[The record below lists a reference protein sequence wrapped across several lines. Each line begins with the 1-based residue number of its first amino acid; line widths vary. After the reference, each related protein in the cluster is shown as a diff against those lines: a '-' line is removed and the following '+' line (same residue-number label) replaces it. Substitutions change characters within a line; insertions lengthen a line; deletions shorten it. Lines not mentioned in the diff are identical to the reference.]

1 MQEEF
6 RADKGHFYFANV
18 LQKSVYGTLKFTCL
32 DPVKADTGRGFGGDT
47 LQVFLKSKV
56 EVLRE
61 GHKKLRNHHFRFD
74 VYCIS
79 TVKSK
84 VEISQNFL
92 AFSECLNFKTVKNQ
106 YCFLFVFFKP

>member
-47 LQVFLKSKV
+47 LQVFLKSKM
-56 EVLRE
+56 
-61 GHKKLRNHHFRFD
+61 
-74 VYCIS
+74 
-79 TVKSK
+79 
-84 VEISQNFL
+84 
-92 AFSECLNFKTVKNQ
+92 VKNQ
-106 YCFLFVFFKP
+106 NCLRYFASVPKKQNGKKSELFPGFFFQTVIIAFKGKNRIK